1 MRRLFILTNSVGSIP
16 QKLHETESFSTEL
29 IKEYLT
35 DKSFEVQIFSFD
47 KFISEFSALR
57 NTIKGS
63 FFIYASSQYP
73 EYYSSIED
81 ILLLIRTSGGILIPD
96 FIHFRAHENKY
107 LQELIKTDLNID
119 APKSI
124 LVSTI
129 EEGMNKIK
137 DIRYP
142 VVAKL
147 SSGYGSSSVS
157 LLKNINEASEYLN
170 KSLTGIVKKR
180 KNIFK
185 YRKKIEEYRGKYPLK
200 VGKIIFQEF
209 IEGLENDW
217 KIVIFGNKLFY
228 LKRFIRP
235 NDFRASGS
243 GNFDSS
249 QPPGSE
255 LMRFA
260 FSVKVKLNTPWV
272 SLDIVQK
279 QDRFYLIE
287 YQCVHFGMYTV
298 IKSRSHFVLN
308 GDTLTESRSPV
319 NADMLFAE
327 ELYNY
332 INGNNIE

>member
-29 IKEYLT
+29 IKEYFT
-35 DKSFEVQIFSFD
+35 DKSFEVQIISFD
-47 KFISEFSALR
+47 KFISEFSALKNR
-57 NTIKGS
+57 IKGS
-63 FFIYASSQYP
+63 FFIYASSQYT

-81 ILLLIRTSGGILIPD
+81 ILLLIKTSGGILIPD

-107 LQELIKTDLNID
+107 FQELIKTDLNID

-147 SSGYGSSSVS
+147 SFGYGSTSVS
-157 LLKNINEASEYLN
+157 LLKNINEASEFLN
-170 KSLTGIVKKR
+170 KNLAGIVKKR

-185 YRKKIEEYRGKYPLK
+185 YRKKIEEYRDKYPLK
-200 VGKIIFQEF
+200 VGKVIFQEF
-209 IEGLENDW
+209 IEGLEFDW
-217 KIVIFGNKLFY
+217 KIIIFGNKLFY
-228 LKRFIRP
+228 LKRYVRP
-235 NDFRASGS
+235 NDFKASGS
-243 GNFDSS
+243 GNFDNS
-249 QPPGSE
+249 QPPSSE
-255 LMRFA
+255 LIHFA
-260 FSVKVKLNTPWV
+260 FSVKFKLNTPWV
-272 SLDIVQK
+272 SLDIVHK

-287 YQCVHFGMYTV
+287 YQCIHFGMYTV
-298 IKSRSHFVLN
+298 IKSISHFVLN
-308 GDTLTESRSPV
+308 GETLTESRSPV

-332 INGNNIE
+332 INGNNID